1 MKSLG
6 KELSNRQKAVI
17 EYLQDCPKGITSLES
32 ISEALG
38 CPCDAVMKETQFLHE
53 RGLISE
59 PQKIQS
65 GDFNGMQIF
74 VLT

>member
-1 MKSLG
+1 MKKLG

-17 EYLQDCPKGITSLES
+17 EYLQDCPKGITSIEG

-38 CPCDAVMKETQFLHE
+38 CPCDAIVKETQLLHE

-59 PQKIQS
+59 PQKIQL
-65 GDFNGMQIF
+65 GYFNGMQIF
-74 VLT
+74 VLI